1 MIINDIP
8 TQTVDI
14 GKAEVDASIFTIAPV
29 DESEEQ
35 KIVVVIDDTV
45 YEVDTKAN
53 EIVETETHYDIET
66 EDVYS
71 AVTVTTDSN
80 GDVEIINQTPE
91 VQIIDVIPQPGPE
104 PQPIDIVTIV
114 EIFEEPCADEL
125 EAAE

>member
-14 GKAEVDASIFTIAPV
+14 GKAEDGASIVTIAPA
-29 DESEEQ
+29 DDSEEQ

-45 YEVDTKAN
+45 FEVDTKAH
-53 EIVETETHYDIET
+53 EIVETQTHYDIKA

-91 VQIIDVIPQPGPE
+91 VQIIDVTPQPGPE

-114 EIFEEPCADEL
+114 EIFEEPCADKL